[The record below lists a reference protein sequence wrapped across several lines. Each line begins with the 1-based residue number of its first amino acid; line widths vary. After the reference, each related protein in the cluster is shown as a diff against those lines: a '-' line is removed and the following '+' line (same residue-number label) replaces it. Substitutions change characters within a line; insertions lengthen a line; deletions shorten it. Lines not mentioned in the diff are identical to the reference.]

1 MYFSHVLLTF
11 KEKIESAKDIDH
23 DDIITKNVENL
34 FSYNTINYMKYLK
47 SSNHLYLKVY
57 NFYKIL
63 RIISCL
69 ILISLLE
76 YLDVTL
82 LILITEISNILFGFY
97 IDKNINYYLDQNNLN
112 KVIEYSN
119 KSIYYMCISNPLFIL
134 TVILKINYFP
144 LKYNLLTYQYYI
156 LTFKFSVLIGA
167 LVFIKSMI
175 YNLKYKSCIK
185 IRNKLEEH
193 RSYLFNSNYTHIIRS
208 NNFFAIHKIVNL
220 KTKISKLKS
229 NHCCAICRQDYCE
242 KDYITEL
249 PCKHFYHKD
258 CIKLWLNKEF
268 TCPYCRKIVF

>member
-34 FSYNTINYMKYLK
+34 FSYNPINYMKYLE
-47 SSNHLYLKVY
+47 SNNHLYFKVY
-57 NFYKIL
+57 NCYKIL

-82 LILITEISNILFGFY
+82 LILISEISHILFGFY
-97 IDKNINYYLDQNNLN
+97 LDKNIKYYLNQNNLN
-112 KVIEYSN
+112 KVIEFSN
-119 KSIYYMCISNPLFIL
+119 KSIYYTCIFNPLFIL
-134 TVILKINYFP
+134 TVTFKINYFP
-144 LKYNLLTYQYYI
+144 LKYNLITYQYYVF
-156 LTFKFSVLIGA
+156 TFKFTA
-167 LVFIKSMI
+167 LVVIIGLIKYMI
-175 YNLKYKSCIK
+175 YNLKYKFCIK

-193 RSYLFNSNYTHIIRS
+193 KSYLFNSNYTIIS
-208 NNFFAIHKIVNL
+208 NDNFYAIHKIVNL
-220 KTKISKLKS
+220 KTNISKKKH
-229 NHCCAICRQDYCE
+229 NDCCAICRQDYSD
-242 KDYITEL
+242 KDYLTEL

-268 TCPYCRKIVF
+268 TCPYCRKIIY

>member
-11 KEKIESAKDIDH
+11 KEKIESAEDIDH
-23 DDIITKNVENL
+23 DDIITKNVESL
-34 FSYNTINYMKYLK
+34 FSYNPINYMKYLK
-47 SSNHLYLKVY
+47 SSNQIYFKVY
-57 NFYKIL
+57 NCYKIL

-82 LILITEISNILFGFY
+82 LILISEISHILFGFY
-97 IDKNINYYLDQNNLN
+97 LDKNINHYLDQNNLN
-112 KVIEYSN
+112 KVIEFSN
-119 KSIYYMCISNPLFIL
+119 KSNYFLCFYNPILIL
-134 TVILKINYFP
+134 TVTLKINYFP

-156 LTFKFSVLIGA
+156 LTFKFSVLVGIIA
-167 LVFIKSMI
+167 LIKYII
-175 YNLKYKSCIK
+175 YNLKYKFCIK
-185 IRNKLEEH
+185 IRNKLEVY
-193 RSYLFNSNYTHIIRS
+193 RSYLFNSNYTKIIKS
-208 NNFFAIHKIVNL
+208 NNFFAIHKIINL
-220 KTKISKLKS
+220 KTNISKKK
-229 NHCCAICRQDYCE
+229 NNDCCAICRQDYCD